1 MKYKYE
7 LHSHTT
13 ETSQCAQITAK
24 ELVEKYKELGY
35 SGIVIT
41 NHYSDFTF
49 SLKEIFNKKLRSEH
63 YLKGYRDAKKYETE
77 DFCVLLGVEL
87 RFFLNGNDYLIYG
100 VTEELVEKSP
110 FLLPMYLKRTSAFF
124 RKHGCIIIQAH
135 PFRPYI
141 YRANPKYLD
150 GVEIINGKSTKE
162 ENGKALKWAE
172 KKNLKIKTSGSDC
185 HRITGAGISGII
197 TNEPIKTNDDLL
209 SILKNG
215 EFEIIEKDYAK

>member
-49 SLKEIFNKKLRSEH
+49 SLKEMFNKKLRSEH
-63 YLKGYRDAKKYETE
+63 YLKGYREAKKYETE
-77 DFCVLLGVEL
+77 DFSVLLGLEL

-100 VTEELVEKSP
+100 ITEELIEKSP
-110 FLLPMYLKRTSAFF
+110 FLLPMYLKRTSNFF

-135 PFRPYI
+135 PYRPYI
-141 YRANPKYLD
+141 YRANPKYID
-150 GVEIINGKSTKE
+150 GVEIVNGKSSEE
-162 ENGKALKWAE
+162 ENDKALKWAE
-172 KKNLKIKTSGSDC
+172 RKSLKIKTAGSDC
-185 HRITGAGISGII
+185 HRESGAGITGII
-197 TNEPIKTNDDLL
+197 TTEPIKTNEDLL
-209 SILKNG
+209 RILKNG
-215 EFEIIEKDYAK
+215 DFKIIERAYNE

>member
-1 MKYKYE
+1 MKYE
-7 LHSHTT
+7 LHSHTV

-49 SLKEIFNKKLRSEH
+49 SLKEMFNKKLRSEH
-63 YLKGYRDAKKYETE
+63 YLKGYREAKKYETE
-77 DFCVLLGVEL
+77 DFSVLLGLEL

-100 VTEELVEKSP
+100 ITEELIEKSP

-135 PFRPYI
+135 PYRPYI

-150 GVEIINGKSTKE
+150 GVEIVNGKSTKE
-162 ENGKALKWAE
+162 ENKKALKWAE
-172 KKNLKIKTSGSDC
+172 RKNLKIKTAGSDC
-185 HRITGAGISGII
+185 HRVTGAGISGIE
-197 TNEPIKTNDDLL
+197 TNEPIKNNDDLL
-209 SILKNG
+209 RILKSG
-215 EFEIIEKDYAK
+215 EFKIIERDYEK

>member
-1 MKYKYE
+1 MKYE
-7 LHSHTT
+7 IHSHTK
-13 ETSQCAQITAK
+13 ETSQCAKISAK

-49 SLKEIFNKKLRSEH
+49 SLKEMFNKKLRTEH
-63 YLKGYRDAKKYETE
+63 YLKGYREAKKYETD
-77 DFCVLLGVEL
+77 DFSVLLGVEL

-100 VTEELVEKSP
+100 VTEELMEKSP
-110 FLLPMYLKRTSAFF
+110 FLLPMYLKRTAKFF
-124 RKHGCIIIQAH
+124 RNNGCIIIQAH

-150 GVEIINGKSTKE
+150 GVEIANGKSNKE
-162 ENGKALKWAE
+162 ENDKALEWAK
-172 KKNLKIKTSGSDC
+172 KKNLKIRTAGSDC
-185 HRITGAGISGII
+185 HRVTGAGISGII

-209 SILKNG
+209 KILKNG
-215 EFEIIEKDYAK
+215 EFEIIEKAYEK

>member
-49 SLKEIFNKKLRSEH
+49 SLKEMFNKKLRSEH
-63 YLKGYRDAKKYETE
+63 YLKGYREAKKYETE
-77 DFCVLLGVEL
+77 DFSVLLGLEL

-100 VTEELVEKSP
+100 ITEELIEKSP
-110 FLLPMYLKRTSAFF
+110 FLLPMYLKRTSNFF
-124 RKHGCIIIQAH
+124 RKHSCIIIQAH
-135 PFRPYI
+135 PYRPYI
-141 YRANPKYLD
+141 YRANPKYID
-150 GVEIINGKSTKE
+150 GVEIVNGKSTKT
-162 ENGKALKWAE
+162 ENEKALNWAQR
-172 KKNLKIKTSGSDC
+172 KNLKIKTAGSDC
-185 HRITGAGISGII
+185 HRVTGAGISGIE
-197 TNEPIKTNDDLL
+197 TNEPIKNNDDLL
-209 SILKNG
+209 RILKSG
-215 EFEIIEKDYAK
+215 EFRIIEKDYEK

>member
-1 MKYKYE
+1 MKYE

-49 SLKEIFNKKLRSEH
+49 SLKEMFNKKLRSEH
-63 YLKGYRDAKKYETE
+63 YLKGYREAKKYETE
-77 DFCVLLGVEL
+77 DFSVLLGLEL

-100 VTEELVEKSP
+100 ITEELIEKSP
-110 FLLPMYLKRTSAFF
+110 FLLPMYLKRTSNFF
-124 RKHGCIIIQAH
+124 RNNGCIIIQAH

-141 YRANPKYLD
+141 YRANPKYID
-150 GVEIINGKSTKE
+150 GVEIVNGKSTKT
-162 ENGKALKWAE
+162 ENEKALNWAQR
-172 KKNLKIKTSGSDC
+172 KNLKIKTAGSDC
-185 HRITGAGISGII
+185 HRVTGAGISGIE
-197 TNEPIKTNDDLL
+197 TNEPIKNNDDLL
-209 SILKNG
+209 RILKSG
-215 EFEIIEKDYAK
+215 EFRIIEKDYEK